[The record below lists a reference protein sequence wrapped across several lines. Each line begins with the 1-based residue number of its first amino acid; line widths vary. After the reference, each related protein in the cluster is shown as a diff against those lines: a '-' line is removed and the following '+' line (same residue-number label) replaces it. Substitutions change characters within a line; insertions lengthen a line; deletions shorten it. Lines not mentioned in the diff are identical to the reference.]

1 MTIKDVEILCEE
13 RNLPYKGAFLES
25 LSEEQLN
32 AGYIKFNIPDIDDL
46 DSSNGEGVWGWVSP
60 EDKAKYDDDR
70 YNGKITAILCN
81 MPLNFS
87 GILWWGSEVTLT
99 CHGSKRPTL
108 SKEWITE
115 KILSAP
121 WFGAVNNEETDA

>member
-25 LSEEQLN
+25 LSEAQLN

-46 DSSNGEGVWGWVSP
+46 DSSNGEGVWGWVTP
-60 EDKAKYDDDR
+60 EDKVKYDDDR
-70 YNGKITAILCN
+70 YNGEITAILCN

-87 GILWWGSEVTLT
+87 GILWWGSEVKLI
-99 CHGSKRPTL
+99 CRGSNRPTL
-108 SKEWITE
+108 SKKWITH
-115 KILSAP
+115 KILNTP
-121 WFGAVNNEETDA
+121 WFDSINNTETDA